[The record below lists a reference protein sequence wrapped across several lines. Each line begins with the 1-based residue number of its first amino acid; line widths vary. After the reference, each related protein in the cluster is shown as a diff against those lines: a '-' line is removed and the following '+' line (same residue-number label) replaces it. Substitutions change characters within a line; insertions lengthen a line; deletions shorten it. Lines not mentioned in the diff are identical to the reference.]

1 MGNLKVET
9 NTEVLKNEN
18 NLIDEYKVQYS
29 AINIEDIGEK
39 FEQDARRYKRYLG
52 DDSRAVFV

>member
-1 MGNLKVET
+1 MGNLKVEK
-9 NTEVLKNEN
+9 NAEVLKNEN
-18 NLIDEYKVQYS
+18 NLIDKYKMQYS
-29 AINIEDIGEK
+29 LIDIEEIGEK